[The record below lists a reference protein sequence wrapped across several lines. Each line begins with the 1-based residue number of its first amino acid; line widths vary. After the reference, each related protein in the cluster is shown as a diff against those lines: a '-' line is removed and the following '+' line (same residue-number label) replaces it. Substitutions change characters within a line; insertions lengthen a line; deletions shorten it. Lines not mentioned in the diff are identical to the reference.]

1 MTGSSRGGPEAQLGA
16 ARCRETR
23 RRDRA
28 VLRAGLPSHGSHL
41 RAGGRCSS
49 GWCAR
54 AAGLSAFGAIRSF
67 PRGAW
72 RDSTTG
78 SEPGRVPSMRLLP
91 LVGRPENSRDFVR
104 RGWTSRLPS
113 RAAQTLPPEIER
125 RDRTRKCCSF
135 RASRA
140 SRVAPDSGKAPE
152 TREKTRPR
160 LLPVE
165 IGQPAWRREW
175 DSNPRYA
182 LTHTRFPTVRLKP
195 LGHLS
200 CCGSRARI
208 PLAVGGVRS
217 EPVSSPRC
225 GYCPSS
231 AAQRT
236 RGIS

>member
-113 RAAQTLPPEIER
+113 PAAQTLPPEIER

-165 IGQPAWRREW
+165 IGQTAWRWGESGANRSRPSMRLLPLVGRQENSRE
-175 DSNPRYA
+175 
-182 LTHTRFPTVRLKP
+182 FVR
-195 LGHLS
+195 
-200 CCGSRARI
+200 
-208 PLAVGGVRS
+208 
-217 EPVSSPRC
+217 
-225 GYCPSS
+225 
-231 AAQRT
+231 
-236 RGIS
+236 RGWTK